1 MAQQGVTLIQL
12 LYALALLAVLVQ
24 IGVPAYTAMSSALQR
39 QAVAEQ
45 LAQALRG
52 ARSEA
57 LLRNRPVSLVAI
69 DGNWSNGWRMGSEDE
84 GMLRE
89 HRASGRV
96 RVVGNQP
103 LARQV
108 RFGGLGVPE
117 QTGGF
122 QAGTLHVCEGPGHR
136 SLYQVVLSR
145 TGRVSVR
152 RTASEEPLCAA
163 ARSDQ

>member
-1 MAQQGVTLIQL
+1 MAQQGVTLIQM
-12 LYALALLAVLVQ
+12 LYALALLAMLMQV
-24 IGVPAYTAMSSALQR
+24 GVPAYTAVSIDLQR

-45 LAQALRG
+45 LAQALRS

-57 LLRNRPVSLVAI
+57 LLRNQPVSLVALE
-69 DGNWSNGWRMGSEDE
+69 GNWSNGWRMGTEEDDV
-84 GMLRE
+84 LQE

-103 LARQV
+103 LARRV

-117 QTGGF
+117 QAGGF

-152 RTASEEPLCAA
+152 RTAGEEPLCAA
-163 ARSDQ
+163 TRSDQ

>member
-1 MAQQGVTLIQL
+1 MM
-12 LYALALLAVLVQ
+12 YALALLAVLVQ
-24 IGVPAYTAMSSALQR
+24 LGVPAYSTMSSDLQR

-57 LLRNRPVSLVAI
+57 LLRNHAVSLVAI
-69 DGNWSNGWRMGSEDE
+69 EGNWSNGWRMGTETQQV
-84 GMLRE
+84 LQE
-89 HRASGRV
+89 HRANRRV

-122 QAGTLHVCEGPGHR
+122 QAGTLHVCAEPGHR

-163 ARSDQ
+163 PGSDQ